1 MLLTNPL
8 PPLAPQKTNL
18 VEGRRL
24 HFYDKGDLIPLAEEG
39 IWQVY
44 RGVVQLSQF
53 VASGDEILLGWA
65 YSEQF
70 FGLWLTS
77 SQIETYQARAL
88 SDVYLRWYPL
98 VEIENSLK
106 LSQLIL
112 TQVVHRMRQ
121 SEALLVIAGLRRVDE
136 RLQELLKLLAQE
148 MGQPMVGGTRL
159 TVRLTHQMLANAI
172 GTTRV
177 TITRLLGDFQ
187 AQGRINFDGDRHL
200 IICFN

>member
-1 MLLTNPL
+1 MLLTNSSPIL
-8 PPLAPQKTNL
+8 QKNNL

-24 HFYDKGDLIPLAEEG
+24 HFYEKAELIPLAQEG

-53 VASGDEILLGWA
+53 ASSGDEILLGWV
-65 YSEQF
+65 YPENF
-70 FGLWLTS
+70 FGLWLTAN
-77 SQIETYQARAL
+77 QLENYQARAL

-98 VEIENSLK
+98 AEIESSPT
-106 LSQLIL
+106 LSQLVL
-112 TQVVHRMRQ
+112 GQVIHRMRQ
-121 SEALLVIAGLRRVDE
+121 AEALLAIAGLRRVDE

-148 MGQPMVGGTRL
+148 MGESTSDGVRL
-159 TVRLTHQMLANAI
+159 NVRLTHQMLANAI

-187 AQGRINFDGDRHL
+187 AQGQVRFDSDRHL
-200 IICFN
+200 IICFD

>member
-1 MLLTNPL
+1 MLLTNSSPIL
-8 PPLAPQKTNL
+8 QKNNL

-24 HFYDKGDLIPLAEEG
+24 HFYDKAELIPLAQEG

-53 VASGDEILLGWA
+53 ASSGDEILLGWV
-65 YSEQF
+65 YPENF
-70 FGLWLTS
+70 FGLWLTAN
-77 SQIETYQARAL
+77 QLENYQARAL

-98 VEIENSLK
+98 AEIESSAT

-112 TQVVHRMRQ
+112 GQVIHRMRQ
-121 SEALLVIAGLRRVDE
+121 AEALLAIAGLRRVDE

-148 MGQPMVGGTRL
+148 MGQSTSEGVRL
-159 TVRLTHQMLANAI
+159 NVRLTHQMLANAI

-177 TITRLLGDFQ
+177 TSSRLLGDFQ
-187 AQGRINFDGDRHL
+187 AQGQIRFDSDRHL
-200 IICFN
+200 IICFD

>member
-8 PPLAPQKTNL
+8 PSTISQKNNI

-24 HFYDKGDLIPLAEEG
+24 HFYDKGELIPLAQEG

-44 RGVVQLSQF
+44 RGVIQLSQF
-53 VASGDEILLGWA
+53 ASSGDEILLGWVHP
-65 YSEQF
+65 ENF
-70 FGLWLTS
+70 FGLWLTAN
-77 SQIETYQARAL
+77 QLENYQARAL

-98 VEIENSLK
+98 VEIESSPT

-112 TQVVHRMRQ
+112 SQVIHRMRQ
-121 SEALLVIAGLRRVDE
+121 SEALLAIAGLRRVDE
-136 RLQELLKLLAQE
+136 RLQELLKLLAQD
-148 MGQPMVGGTRL
+148 MGESTTGGIRL
-159 TVRLTHQMLANAI
+159 KDRLTHQMLANAI

-187 AQGRINFDGDRHL
+187 AQGQIRFDSDRHL
-200 IICFN
+200 IICFA

>member
-1 MLLTNPL
+1 MLLANSSTIL
-8 PPLAPQKTNL
+8 QKNNL

-24 HFYDKGDLIPLAEEG
+24 HFYEKAELIPLAQEG

-53 VASGDEILLGWA
+53 SSSGDEILLGWV
-65 YSEQF
+65 YPENF
-70 FGLWLTS
+70 FGLWLTAN
-77 SQIETYQARAL
+77 QLENYQARAL

-98 VEIENSLK
+98 IEIESSPT

-112 TQVVHRMRQ
+112 GQVIHRMRQ
-121 SEALLVIAGLRRVDE
+121 SEALLAIAGLRRVDE
-136 RLQELLKLLAQE
+136 RLQELLKLLVQD
-148 MGQPMVGGTRL
+148 MGQSTPEGTRL
-159 TVRLTHQMLANAI
+159 KVRLTHQMLANAI

-187 AQGRINFDGDRHL
+187 AQGQIRFDDDRHL
-200 IICFN
+200 IICFA

>member
-8 PPLAPQKTNL
+8 PSAISQKNNL

-24 HFYDKGDLIPLAEEG
+24 HFYDKGELIPLAQEG

-44 RGVVQLSQF
+44 RGIIQLSQF
-53 VASGDEILLGWA
+53 ASSGDEILLGWV
-65 YSEQF
+65 YPENF
-70 FGLWLTS
+70 FGLWLTAN
-77 SQIETYQARAL
+77 QLENYQARAL

-98 VEIENSLK
+98 VEIESSPT

-112 TQVVHRMRQ
+112 GQVIHRMRQ
-121 SEALLVIAGLRRVDE
+121 SEALLAIAGLKRVDE

-148 MGQPMVGGTRL
+148 MGKSTAAGIRL
-159 TVRLTHQMLANAI
+159 NVRLTHQMLANAI

-177 TITRLLGDFQ
+177 TITRLLGEFQ
-187 AQGRINFDGDRHL
+187 AQGQIRFDGDRHL
-200 IICFN
+200 IICFA

>member
-8 PPLAPQKTNL
+8 TPVVSEKTNV

-24 HFYDKGDLIPLAEEG
+24 HVYDKGEFIPLAEEG

-53 VASGDEILLGWA
+53 VSSGDEILLGWA
-65 YSEQF
+65 YAEQF
-70 FGLWLTS
+70 FGLWLTAHE
-77 SQIETYQARAL
+77 IETYQARAL
-88 SDVYLRWYPL
+88 ADVYLRWYPL
-98 VEIENSLK
+98 VEIENTPK
-106 LSQLIL
+106 LSPVIL
-112 TQVVHRMRQ
+112 TQVIQRMRQ
-121 SEALLVIAGLRRVDE
+121 SEALLAIAGLRRVDE
-136 RLQELLKLLAQE
+136 RLQELLKLLAKE
-148 MGQPMVGGTRL
+148 MGQPMAGGTRL

-187 AQGRINFDGDRHL
+187 NQGRISFDGDRHL
-200 IICFN
+200 IISFN

>member
-1 MLLTNPL
+1 MLLTNSSTIL
-8 PPLAPQKTNL
+8 QKNNI

-24 HFYDKGDLIPLAEEG
+24 HFYDKAELIPLAQEG

-53 VASGDEILLGWA
+53 SSSGDEILLGWV
-65 YSEQF
+65 YPENF
-70 FGLWLTS
+70 FGLWLTAN
-77 SQIETYQARAL
+77 QLENYQVRAL

-98 VEIENSLK
+98 VEIESSPT

-112 TQVVHRMRQ
+112 GQVIHRMRQ
-121 SEALLVIAGLRRVDE
+121 SEALLAIAGLRRVDE
-136 RLQELLKLLAQE
+136 RLQELLKLLAQD
-148 MGQPMVGGTRL
+148 MGQSTPEGIRL
-159 TVRLTHQMLANAI
+159 KVRLTHQMLANAI

-187 AQGRINFDGDRHL
+187 AQGQIRFDDDRHL
-200 IICFN
+200 IICFV

>member
-1 MLLTNPL
+1 MLLINP
-8 PPLAPQKTNL
+8 PTISQNNNI

-24 HFYDKGDLIPLAEEG
+24 HFYDKAQLIPLAKEG

-44 RGVVQLSQF
+44 QGVIQLSQF
-53 VASGDEILLGWA
+53 VSSGDEILLGWV
-65 YSEQF
+65 YSENF
-70 FGLWLTS
+70 FGLWLTAN
-77 SQIETYQARAL
+77 QLENYQARAL

-98 VEIENSLK
+98 VEIESSPT

-112 TQVVHRMRQ
+112 GQVIHRMKQ
-121 SEALLVIAGLRRVDE
+121 SEALLAIAGLRKVDE
-136 RLQELLKLLAQE
+136 RLQELLKLLAKE
-148 MGQPMVGGTRL
+148 MGESTKGGTRL
-159 TVRLTHQMLANAI
+159 KVRLTHQMLANAI

-187 AQGRINFDGDRHL
+187 AQGQIRFDCDRHL

>member
-1 MLLTNPL
+1 MLLTNSSTIL
-8 PPLAPQKTNL
+8 QKNNL

-24 HFYDKGDLIPLAEEG
+24 HFYDKGELIPLAQEG

-44 RGVVQLSQF
+44 RGVIQLSQF
-53 VASGDEILLGWA
+53 APSGDEILLGWVHP
-65 YSEQF
+65 ENF
-70 FGLWLTS
+70 FGLWLTAH
-77 SQIETYQARAL
+77 QLENYQARAL

-98 VEIENSLK
+98 VEIESSPT

-112 TQVVHRMRQ
+112 GQIIYRMKQ
-121 SEALLVIAGLRRVDE
+121 SEALLSIAGLRRVDE

-148 MGQPMVGGTRL
+148 MGESTNGGTRL
-159 TVRLTHQMLANAI
+159 NVRLTHQMLANAI

-187 AQGRINFDGDRHL
+187 AQGQIRFDCDRHL

>member
-1 MLLTNPL
+1 MLLTNSSPIL
-8 PPLAPQKTNL
+8 QKNNL

-24 HFYDKGDLIPLAEEG
+24 HFYDKAELIPLAQEG

-53 VASGDEILLGWA
+53 ASSGDEILLGWV
-65 YSEQF
+65 YPENF
-70 FGLWLTS
+70 FGLWLTAN
-77 SQIETYQARAL
+77 QLENYQARAL

-98 VEIENSLK
+98 AEIESSAT

-112 TQVVHRMRQ
+112 GQVIHRMKQ
-121 SEALLVIAGLRRVDE
+121 AEALLAIAGLRRVDE

-148 MGQPMVGGTRL
+148 MGQSTSGGVRL
-159 TVRLTHQMLANAI
+159 NVRLTHQMLANAI

-187 AQGRINFDGDRHL
+187 AQGQIRFDSDRHL

>member
-1 MLLTNPL
+1 MLLTNSSPIL
-8 PPLAPQKTNL
+8 QKNNL

-24 HFYDKGDLIPLAEEG
+24 HFYDKAELIPLAQEG

-53 VASGDEILLGWA
+53 ASSGDEILLGWV
-65 YSEQF
+65 YPENF
-70 FGLWLTS
+70 FGLWLTAN
-77 SQIETYQARAL
+77 QLENYQARAL

-98 VEIENSLK
+98 AEIESSAT

-112 TQVVHRMRQ
+112 GQVIYRMRQ
-121 SEALLVIAGLRRVDE
+121 AEALLAIAGLRRVDE

-148 MGQPMVGGTRL
+148 MGEFTSGGVRL
-159 TVRLTHQMLANAI
+159 NVRLTHQMLANAI

-187 AQGRINFDGDRHL
+187 AQGQIRFDSDRHL
-200 IICFN
+200 IICFD

>member
-1 MLLTNPL
+1 MLLTNFSTNS
-8 PPLAPQKTNL
+8 QKNNL
-18 VEGRRL
+18 VEGSRL
-24 HFYDKGDLIPLAEEG
+24 HFYDKGELIPLAQEG

-44 RGVVQLSQF
+44 RGVIQLSQF
-53 VASGDEILLGWA
+53 APSGDEILLGLVHP
-65 YSEQF
+65 ENF
-70 FGLWLTS
+70 FGLWLTAH
-77 SQIETYQARAL
+77 QLENYQARAL

-98 VEIENSLK
+98 VEIESSPT

-112 TQVVHRMRQ
+112 GQIIYRMKQ
-121 SEALLVIAGLRRVDE
+121 SEALLSIAGLRRVDE

-148 MGQPMVGGTRL
+148 MGESTNGETRL
-159 TVRLTHQMLANAI
+159 NVRLTHQMLANAI

-187 AQGRINFDGDRHL
+187 AQGQIRFDYDRHL

>member
-1 MLLTNPL
+1 MLLTNSSPIL
-8 PPLAPQKTNL
+8 QKNNL

-24 HFYDKGDLIPLAEEG
+24 HFYDKAELIPLAQEG

-53 VASGDEILLGWA
+53 ASSGDEILLGWV
-65 YSEQF
+65 YPENF
-70 FGLWLTS
+70 FGLWLTAN
-77 SQIETYQARAL
+77 QLENYQARAL

-98 VEIENSLK
+98 AEIESSAT

-112 TQVVHRMRQ
+112 GQVIYRMRQ
-121 SEALLVIAGLRRVDE
+121 AEALLAIAGLRRVDE

-148 MGQPMVGGTRL
+148 MGQSTSGGVRL
-159 TVRLTHQMLANAI
+159 NVRLTHQMLANAI

-187 AQGRINFDGDRHL
+187 AQGQIRFDSDRHL
-200 IICFN
+200 IICFD

>member
-1 MLLTNPL
+1 MLLTNSSPIL
-8 PPLAPQKTNL
+8 QKNNL

-24 HFYDKGDLIPLAEEG
+24 HFYDKAELIPLAREG

-53 VASGDEILLGWA
+53 ASSGDEILLGWV
-65 YSEQF
+65 YPENF
-70 FGLWLTS
+70 FGLWLTANHL
-77 SQIETYQARAL
+77 ENYQARAL

-98 VEIENSLK
+98 TEIESSPT
-106 LSQLIL
+106 LSQLVL
-112 TQVVHRMRQ
+112 SQVIYRMRQ
-121 SEALLVIAGLRRVDE
+121 AEALLAIAGLRRVDE

-148 MGQPMVGGTRL
+148 MGQSTSGGVRL
-159 TVRLTHQMLANAI
+159 NVRLTHQMLANAI

-187 AQGRINFDGDRHL
+187 AQGQVRFDSDRHL
-200 IICFN
+200 IICFD

>member
-8 PPLAPQKTNL
+8 PSTISQKNNI

-24 HFYDKGDLIPLAEEG
+24 HFYDKGELIPLAQEG

-44 RGVVQLSQF
+44 RGVIQLSQF
-53 VASGDEILLGWA
+53 ASSGDEILLGWVHP
-65 YSEQF
+65 ENF
-70 FGLWLTS
+70 FGLWLTAN
-77 SQIETYQARAL
+77 QLENYQARAL

-98 VEIENSLK
+98 VEIESSPT

-112 TQVVHRMRQ
+112 SQVIHRMRQ
-121 SEALLVIAGLRRVDE
+121 SEALLAIAGLRRVDE
-136 RLQELLKLLAQE
+136 RLQELLKLLAQD
-148 MGQPMVGGTRL
+148 MGESTTGGIRL
-159 TVRLTHQMLANAI
+159 KVRLTHQMLANAI

-187 AQGRINFDGDRHL
+187 AQGQIRFDSDRHL
-200 IICFN
+200 IICFA

>member
-8 PPLAPQKTNL
+8 PSTISQKNNI

-24 HFYDKGDLIPLAEEG
+24 HFYDKGELIPLAQEG

-44 RGVVQLSQF
+44 RGVIQLSQF
-53 VASGDEILLGWA
+53 ASSGDEILLGWVHP
-65 YSEQF
+65 ENF
-70 FGLWLTS
+70 FGLWLTAN
-77 SQIETYQARAL
+77 QLENYQARAL

-98 VEIENSLK
+98 VEIESSPT

-112 TQVVHRMRQ
+112 SQVIHRMRQ
-121 SEALLVIAGLRRVDE
+121 SEALLAIAGLRRVDE
-136 RLQELLKLLAQE
+136 RLQELLKLLAQD
-148 MGQPMVGGTRL
+148 MGESTTGGIRL
-159 TVRLTHQMLANAI
+159 KVRLTHQMLANAI

-187 AQGRINFDGDRHL
+187 AQGQIRFDSDRHL
-200 IICFN
+200 IICIA

>member
-1 MLLTNPL
+1 MLLANSSTIL
-8 PPLAPQKTNL
+8 QKNNL

-24 HFYDKGDLIPLAEEG
+24 HFYEKAELIPLAQEG

-53 VASGDEILLGWA
+53 SSSGDEILLGWV
-65 YSEQF
+65 YPENF
-70 FGLWLTS
+70 FGLWLTAN
-77 SQIETYQARAL
+77 QLENYQARAL

-98 VEIENSLK
+98 IEIESSPT

-112 TQVVHRMRQ
+112 GQVIHRMRQ
-121 SEALLVIAGLRRVDE
+121 SEALLAIAGLRRVDE
-136 RLQELLKLLAQE
+136 RLQELLKLLAQD
-148 MGQPMVGGTRL
+148 MGQSTPEGTRL
-159 TVRLTHQMLANAI
+159 KVRLTHQMLANAI

-187 AQGRINFDGDRHL
+187 AQGQIRFDDDRHL
-200 IICFN
+200 IICFA

>member
-1 MLLTNPL
+1 MLLTNSSPIL
-8 PPLAPQKTNL
+8 QKNNL

-24 HFYDKGDLIPLAEEG
+24 HFYDKAELIPLAQEG

-53 VASGDEILLGWA
+53 ASSGDEILLGWV
-65 YSEQF
+65 YPENF
-70 FGLWLTS
+70 FGLWLTAN
-77 SQIETYQARAL
+77 QLENYQARAL

-98 VEIENSLK
+98 AEIESSGT

-112 TQVVHRMRQ
+112 GQVIYRMRQ
-121 SEALLVIAGLRRVDE
+121 AEALLAIAGLRRVDE

-148 MGQPMVGGTRL
+148 MGQSTSGGVRL
-159 TVRLTHQMLANAI
+159 NVRLTHQMLANAI

-187 AQGRINFDGDRHL
+187 AQGQIRFDSDRHL
-200 IICFN
+200 IICFD

>member
-1 MLLTNPL
+1 MLLTNSSTIL
-8 PPLAPQKTNL
+8 QKKNL
-18 VEGRRL
+18 VEDRRL
-24 HFYDKGDLIPLAEEG
+24 HFYDKAELIPLAQEG

-53 VASGDEILLGWA
+53 ASSGDEILLGWV
-65 YSEQF
+65 YPENF
-70 FGLWLTS
+70 FGLWLTAN
-77 SQIETYQARAL
+77 QLENYQARAL

-98 VEIENSLK
+98 AEIESSAT

-112 TQVVHRMRQ
+112 GQVIYRMRQ
-121 SEALLVIAGLRRVDE
+121 AEALLAIAGLRRVDE

-148 MGQPMVGGTRL
+148 MGQPTSGGVRL
-159 TVRLTHQMLANAI
+159 NVRLTHQMLANAI

-187 AQGRINFDGDRHL
+187 AQGQIRFDSDRHL
-200 IICFN
+200 IICFD